1 MVRVS
6 LACAAVLALVVSCTP
21 RDVPAQDSA
30 TPSSS
35 TAKTFKPIDPTSA
48 VCWDRNTLETAKLLD
63 SIATE
68 YNATQPPVPIKL
80 EYLGNY
86 GDIFRKVSLSIQ
98 ARELPA
104 TAVGYEP
111 MTSEYI
117 VAGAALPLDDYIADP
132 SAGLKADELADFYP
146 SVLETNKFPQ
156 FENRMYS
163 FPFCK
168 SVLMMYY
175 NKRVLREA
183 GFDAP
188 PQTWDEFL
196 AQCRAIKSKT
206 GKQAYA
212 INVDCSTIE
221 GFIYSMGGEVVNGSV
236 STFDQPNVLAAFK
249 LFDTLVKEG
258 LAYQAPPGTYDDR
271 EAFAHDRTAFFFRPS
286 SHRPDAAALMAAT
299 PDDWGMTRI
308 PQSDPN
314 NPRTALYGPNI
325 CVFRTTDAHQKA
337 AWGFI
342 KHFTSPKV
350 SVRWAI
356 ATGYLPIRKSAAN
369 DPDMQAFWEKWPQD
383 RAAFD
388 CLAFGKSQ
396 PNVVGWQQVR
406 TLVERALTAVIS
418 GLKTPEQATADLK
431 KEADKAL
438 AAG

>member
-6 LACAAVLALVVSCTP
+6 LACAAVFVLLASCTP
-21 RDVPAQDSA
+21 RDVPVDTPAPAGQTA
-30 TPSSS
+30 T
-35 TAKTFKPIDPTSA
+35 KNFKPIDPKSA

-68 YNATQPPVPIKL
+68 YNATQPPVPITL

-117 VAGAALPLDDYIADP
+117 VAGAALPLDEYLADP
-132 SAGLKADELADFYP
+132 SSGLSADELADFYP

-156 FENRMYS
+156 FENKMYS

-236 STFDQPNVLAAFK
+236 SAFDQPNVLAAFK

-286 SHRPDAAALMAAT
+286 SHRPDAAALMVAT

-342 KHFTSPKV
+342 KHFTSAKV

-431 KEADKAL
+431 KEADSVL

>member
-1 MVRVS
+1 MCIVLVS
-6 LACAAVLALVVSCTP
+6 LVQSCTP
-21 RDVPAQDSA
+21 RDVPVANA
-30 TPSSS
+30 PSPDETTTKS
-35 TAKTFKPIDPTSA
+35 FKPIDSSFA
-48 VCWDRNTLETAKLLD
+48 VCWDRNTLQTAKLLD
-63 SIATE
+63 SIAAE
-68 YNATQPPVPIKL
+68 FNASQQGGVPIKL

-117 VAGAALPLDDYIADP
+117 VAGAALPLDDYVKDP
-132 SAGLKADELADFYP
+132 NIGMSAEELADFYP
-146 SVLETNKFPQ
+146 SVLDTNRFPQ
-156 FENRMYS
+156 FGDKMYS

-183 GFDAP
+183 GLEGP

-196 AQCRAIKSKT
+196 DQCRAIKSRS
-206 GKQAYA
+206 GKPAYA

-221 GFIYSMGGEVVNGSV
+221 GFIYSMGGDVANGTST
-236 STFDQPNVLAAFK
+236 TFDQPNALAAFK
-249 LFDTLVKEG
+249 LFDTLIKEG
-258 LAYQAPPGTYDDR
+258 LAYQAQPGTYDDR
-271 EAFAHDRTAFFFRPS
+271 EDFAHDRTAFFFRPS

-308 PQSDPN
+308 PQRDIN

-325 CVFRTTDAHQKA
+325 CVFRTTEAHQRS

-342 KHFTSPKV
+342 RNFTSPKV

-356 ATGYLPIRKSAAN
+356 ATGYLPIRKSAAS

-388 CLAFGKSQ
+388 CLAFARSQ
-396 PNVVGWQQVR
+396 PNLVGWQQVR
-406 TLVERALTAVIS
+406 TLVERALTAVLT
-418 GLKTPEQATADLK
+418 GLKSPEQATADLK
-431 KEADKAL
+431 RDADKVL
-438 AAG
+438 AAR